1 MHYIGVF
8 GVKPWN
14 SPKKIKVSIDGS
26 PTKSQKTMG
35 TLIFLVNYTKN
46 TYLCIFFTWLW
57 IQNEGKSISYQFCPN
72 GFSKTL
78 TALVCMSKKACH
90 FLKVPKTPRLAGP
103 QARLRSARRFGDFD
117 YIPPIKFALFSNFS
131 PPPEVGVKSLLVKIE
146 RRSWFE
152 QVMPAAPSLNSD
164 GSCFQNRVFKYL
176 FR

>member
-1 MHYIGVF
+1 MGF
-8 GVKPWN
+8 T
-14 SPKKIKVSIDGS
+14 KKIKVPIDGS

-90 FLKVPKTPRLAGP
+90 FLKSPKRLALQGHKRGL
-103 QARLRSARRFGDFD
+103 ARLDVLVTLIM